1 MYARPK
7 ETVSIIPHRMV
18 YNRIFAE
25 TDLLPNLSWKALKKI
40 GDVHKIWHAFG
51 CAILIFDLPLKIW

>member
-1 MYARPK
+1 
-7 ETVSIIPHRMV
+7 MV

-51 CAILIFDLPLKIW
+51 CAILIFDLPLKFW